1 MKSLSSRYA
10 GSFSQALKG
19 CDLRL
24 AVLAA
29 VFLLLFATQA
39 FSQEAT
45 IVGTISDPTGLA
57 VVNANVTITNTDT
70 GISRTLASNAD
81 GQFVAPQ
88 LHIGHY
94 TVRAQATGFKVAE
107 RKDIV
112 LQVGDRLRVDF
123 SLQVGNAK
131 ETITVEANAVAVQ
144 TDTGEVSNVI
154 TAQQVS
160 DLPTNGRTL
169 YNLYA
174 LAPGASSI
182 QGDNVAPTAVS
193 GDNNVSIDG
202 QRVGHN
208 LLLLDGGENLD
219 RGGSQAS
226 VAPSIESIA
235 EFRMNTSNYSAEYGM
250 SGASTITEAVKSG
263 GKQFH
268 GSGWEFDRNDDF
280 DARNYFNPAPNKV
293 AELRYN
299 LFGFN
304 VGGPVDFAAKEH
316 KTFFFYNMEWRRMI
330 QGQLLNQ
337 TVPFTATYGGNFTTN
352 VPADIID
359 KTGADSG
366 NPIPYS
372 GLHVPCASQLSPAL
386 QAAWTAAGQ
395 TFSTP
400 DASGSC
406 SPNPKELIAANPIFQ
421 PFIVPGTTPAVVNN
435 TIPTGLMDANAQ
447 ALLTVSGAKYG
458 GIFPGPT
465 NAAGQFI
472 GGNNVPTYVKEEIAR
487 VDHTFSSKVSIF
499 GHWVSEQIAQN
510 YGTTMWSGDNS
521 PSIGNTF
528 GNPAY
533 SAVVHLT
540 YAIRPTLLNEVGFN
554 YDGNRIHILPAGL
567 YSAPS
572 GFTEGA
578 NRLFTGPN
586 ADNRIPQINLG
597 GSTGTDYTPNWTPWN
612 NAANDYQLRDDLSW
626 SKGAHQLKFGF
637 GWMIYKKVQDYF
649 AVTQGQFTF
658 NGLYT
663 GNDFADYLLGYAQ
676 QYNEQAVKASGH
688 WNNVNYNLYAQDNW
702 RVNHRLTLNLGLRWD
717 GMPHTY
723 EANHQSANF
732 YPNLYNTA
740 DKATFDSAGNI
751 CSGATDPG
759 CTAASPGLGTSP
771 NPILAGL
778 QFYENGIGIGG
789 VNGIPK
795 GLVGGGWA
803 NWGPRLGFAYDITGQ
818 GKTVVRGGFGMM
830 YDRVQGNDMYDGAT
844 NTPFDASPTLHN
856 VSLDNPGLSV
866 LTGATITAAALPILP
881 VGITGIQSANYK
893 LPTTYQY
900 SFGVQQQLG
909 AKTVLGISYVGAQNR
924 NSSDAEEVN
933 LPALAAVPGL
943 VASGGAG
950 INQQYNYLG
959 FGGIQLYTNEQSGH
973 YNSLQFDLHGNV
985 THDLQLQFA
994 YTYAKAIDPNTGSG
1008 YGGDMNNVT
1017 NPFVGWKYD
1026 VGPSTYVRNN
1036 VGFVN
1041 FVYQIPF
1048 LKNSDNHALRS
1059 IVGGWQ
1065 IAGIVTLESGAPINL
1080 GVSGSNAASVIPN
1093 SGNRPDL
1100 TGSISYPKTVNQWFS
1115 TSVFSAPA
1123 CATGPDCYGS
1133 LGMDALRGPARQDW
1147 NLSLFKSF
1155 VISESRGSRFEL
1167 RADAFNAWNHT
1178 QFKGDVNNGGISTSA
1193 GSSNFG
1199 AVTAAYD
1206 PREFQIGAKLVF

>member
-1 MKSLSSRYA
+1 MYA
-10 GSFSQALKG
+10 GSFSHALKG
-19 CDLRL
+19 CNLRL

-29 VFLLLFATQA
+29 IFLLVFATQA

-45 IVGTISDPTGLA
+45 IVGTVTDPTGLA
-57 VVNANVTITNTDT
+57 VLNAKITITNTDT
-70 GISRTLASNAD
+70 GLSRTLMSNAD
-81 GQFVAPQ
+81 GQYVAPD
-88 LHIGHY
+88 LRLGRY
-94 TVRAQATGFKVAE
+94 MVRVEAAGFKVAE

-112 LQVGDRLRVDF
+112 LHDGDRLRADF

-144 TDTGEVSNVI
+144 TDTGEVSNVL
-154 TAQQVS
+154 TTQQVS

-182 QGDNVAPTAVS
+182 QGDNISPTAVS
-193 GDNNVSIDG
+193 GDNSVSING
-202 QRVGHN
+202 QRIGHN

-235 EFRMNTSNYSAEYGM
+235 EYHMNTSNYSAEYGM
-250 SGASTITEAVKSG
+250 SGATTINEATKSG

-268 GSGWEFDRNDDF
+268 GSAWEFDRNDDF
-280 DARNYFNPAPNKV
+280 DARNYFNPAPAKV

-304 VGGPVDFAAKEH
+304 VGGPVDFLAKEK
-316 KTFFFYNMEWRRMI
+316 KTFFFYNMEWRRLI

-337 TVPFTATYGGNFTTN
+337 TVP
-352 VPADIID
+352 
-359 KTGADSG
+359 
-366 NPIPYS
+366 
-372 GLHVPCASQLSPAL
+372 LASWYP
-386 QAAWTAAGQ
+386 TAAGAVMP
-395 TFSTP
+395 TTLPNGKAVSIVDP
-400 DASGSC
+400 ASV
-406 SPNPKELIAANPIFQ
+406 L
-421 PFIVPGTTPAVVNN
+421 PAVQFANCPGGVAPTEFGQTVTPGSAFPEN
-435 TIPTGLMDANAQ
+435 TIPTCMIDANAA
-447 ALLTVSGAKYG
+447 ALLTAGGKYG
-458 GIFPGPT
+458 GIFPQPT
-465 NAAGQFI
+465 NAVGQFI
-472 GGNNVPTYVKEEIAR
+472 GGNNVPTYVREEIAR
-487 VDHTFSSKVSIF
+487 VDHTFSSKVSVF

-510 YGTTMWSGDNS
+510 YGTTMWSGDNV
-521 PSIGNTF
+521 PSVGNTF

-533 SAVVHLT
+533 SAIVHLT
-540 YAIRPTLLNEVGFN
+540 YAIRPTLLNEVAFN
-554 YDGNRIHILPAGL
+554 YDGNRIHILPVGL

-572 GFTEGA
+572 NFTEGA

-586 ADNRIPQINLG
+586 VDNRIPAISLG
-597 GSTGTDYTPNWTPWN
+597 GSTGSDYTPNWTPWN
-612 NAANDYQLRDDLSW
+612 NAANDYQIRDDVSW

-658 NGLYT
+658 NGVFTTPATCVKSNTQACGL
-663 GNDFADYLLGYAQ
+663 DFADFLLGDAQ
-676 QYNEQAVKASGH
+676 TYNEQAVKATGH

-732 YPNLYNTA
+732 YPNLYNPA
-740 DKATFDSAGNI
+740 NAATFWNDGSGNI
-751 CSGATDPG
+751 CAAAASATANFG
-759 CTAASPGLGTSP
+759 CTGPSPGLGTSP
-771 NPILAGL
+771 NPILKGL

-795 GLVGGGWA
+795 GLVNGGWNLWA
-803 NWGPRLGFAYDITGQ
+803 PRLGFAYDLTGR
-818 GKTVVRGGFGMM
+818 GKTVVRAGFGMM

-856 VSLDNPGLSV
+856 VALSNPGLNIN
-866 LTGATITAAALPILP
+866 TGATISAAALPILP
-881 VGITGIQSANYK
+881 VGITGIQPINYK

-900 SFGVQQQLG
+900 SAGIQQQLG
-909 AKTVLGISYVGAQNR
+909 AKTVLGISYVGAQTR
-924 NSSDAEEVN
+924 HASDAEEFN
-933 LPALAAVPGL
+933 LPPLADVPLLLG
-943 VASGGAG
+943 ASPPN
-950 INQQYNYLG
+950 INPLYNYAG
-959 FGGIQLYTNEQSGH
+959 FGGIQLYTNEQNGH

-985 THDLQLQFA
+985 THDLQLQVA
-994 YTYAKAIDPNTGSG
+994 YTYARAIDPNAGGTG

-1017 NPFVGWKYD
+1017 DPYVGWRYD
-1026 VGPSTYVRNN
+1026 VGPSSYVRNN
-1036 VGFVN
+1036 VAFVN

-1048 LKNSDNHALRS
+1048 LKGADNRLLRTT
-1059 IVGGWQ
+1059 VGGWQ
-1065 IAGIVTLESGAPINL
+1065 ISGIVTFESGAPINL
-1080 GVSGSNAASVIPN
+1080 GVSGSNVASVIPN
-1093 SGNRPDL
+1093 SGNRPDV
-1100 TGSISYPKTVNQWFS
+1100 TGSISYPKTVNEWFN
-1115 TSVFSAPA
+1115 TSVFSAPT
-1123 CATGPDCYGS
+1123 CLSGPDCYGN
-1133 LGMDALRGPARQDW
+1133 LGMDALRGPGRDDW

-1167 RADAFNAWNHT
+1167 RADAFNTWNHT
-1178 QFKGDVNNGGISTSA
+1178 QFKGDVNTGGISTSV

-1199 AVTAAYD
+1199 AITGAFD